1 MQKPWSLQK
10 HIFQMVITV
19 PQKKKRSGK
28 SNGESVGE
36 LGNEKNTAY
45 NIKEIS

>member
-1 MQKPWSLQK
+1 MKK
-10 HIFQMVITV
+10 IITV
-19 PQKKKRSGK
+19 FMLVLIGLLASCSGK